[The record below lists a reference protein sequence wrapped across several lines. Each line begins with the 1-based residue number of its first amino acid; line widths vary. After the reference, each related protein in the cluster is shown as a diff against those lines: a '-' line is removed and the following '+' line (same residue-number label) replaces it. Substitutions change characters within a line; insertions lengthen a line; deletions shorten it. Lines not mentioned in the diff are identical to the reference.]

1 MQELVLMIDN
11 PKKVRIILG
20 KVGLDPHDRGVL
32 VLSKIL
38 TDAGMEV
45 IYLGRFQTA
54 EAVVRAAIEE
64 DAQIIALS
72 DHCGVMVEIA
82 EQVIK
87 VAKELEAQD
96 IPIIAGGFLTEKDIP
111 KLEKMGVTG
120 NFTSGTPHEVIVDHV
135 KQVAGLN
142 EKP

>member
-11 PKKVRIILG
+11 QKKVRIIIG
-20 KVGLDPHDRGVL
+20 KIGLDPHDRGVL

-87 VAKELEAQD
+87 AAKALQAED
-96 IPIIAGGFLTEKDIP
+96 IPIIAGGFITEKDIP
-111 KLEKMGVTG
+111 ELEKMGVTG
-120 NFTSGTPHEVIVDHV
+120 NFTSGTPHDVIVDHV
-135 KQVAGLN
+135 MQVAGLN
-142 EKP
+142 EQS

>member
-1 MQELVLMIDN
+1 MIDN

-20 KVGLDPHDRGVL
+20 KIGLDPHDRGVL

-87 VAKELEAQD
+87 VAKELQAED

-111 KLEKMGVTG
+111 ELEKMGVTG

-142 EKP
+142 EKT

>member
-11 PKKVRIILG
+11 QKKVRIIIG
-20 KVGLDPHDRGVL
+20 KIGLDPHDRGVL

-72 DHCGVMVEIA
+72 DHCGGLYHG
-82 EQVIK
+82 K
-87 VAKELEAQD
+87 RHSR
-96 IPIIAGGFLTEKDIP
+96 
-111 KLEKMGVTG
+111 TG
-120 NFTSGTPHEVIVDHV
+120 KNGRYRKFYLRYP
-135 KQVAGLN
+135 
-142 EKP
+142 P

>member
-1 MQELVLMIDN
+1 MIDKQ
-11 PKKVRIILG
+11 KKVRIIIG
-20 KVGLDPHDRGVL
+20 KIGLDPHDRGVL

-87 VAKELEAQD
+87 AAKTLQAED
-96 IPIIAGGFLTEKDIP
+96 IPIIAGGFIPEKDIP
-111 KLEKMGVTG
+111 QLEKMGVTG
-120 NFTSGTPHEVIVDHV
+120 NFTSGTPHDVIVDHV
-135 KQVAGLN
+135 RQVAGRN
-142 EKP
+142 RPS

>member
-1 MQELVLMIDN
+1 MQELALMIDN
-11 PKKVRIILG
+11 PKKVRIIIG
-20 KVGLDPHDRGVL
+20 KIGLDPHDRGVL

-64 DAQIIALS
+64 DVQVIALS

-82 EQVIK
+82 EQVI
-87 VAKELEAQD
+87 EAEKALQAED
-96 IPIIAGGFLTEKDIP
+96 IPIIAGGFIPEKDIP
-111 KLEKMGVTG
+111 RLEKMGVTG
-120 NFTSGTPHEVIVDHV
+120 NFTSGTPHDVIVDHV
-135 KQVAGLN
+135 RQVAGLTQ
-142 EKP
+142 KS